1 MTDDF
6 WLRLRRFALLALF
19 AVALFCFVYSQ
30 SALQVGYAVITAG
43 SGSST
48 PVGTA
53 LFTFTN
59 AAGVMIWQAGV
70 GAAEPIRSG
79 RIFVDQQGRRS
90 AVAIVNPSDQKASLT
105 LVLRDASGKEVNR
118 KNQALAARQHLA
130 LFVDELF
137 PNLPLTFIG
146 SLTFESDQKLAAI
159 TLRESR
165 NVLDEP
171 IYATLPVIDMSA
183 PPATGSIVFPQI
195 GAGSNL
201 STQLVLINRSSQ
213 RIGGMIQLIGSDGTP
228 LQLQLTKV
236 SNGEAACCVSPSQES
251 LGEASAVVSS
261 EFPYQIEPD
270 GVYRAQLN
278 SASGTAVGYAVVTLV
293 QGNTAPAGSAIF
305 QFTSNNRVMS
315 EAGVAAVAPTTSA
328 RVFVDNRATRT
339 GIAIASP
346 DNPQTTVIFDLMG
359 RSGDL
364 IQRTTR
370 VLPPRGHLPIFV
382 DELFPDVPSNFTG
395 LMEISSPVPVAPV
408 TLKLSTNQR
417 NHPILTTLPI
427 ADLTRPVTATSLV
440 FPQIGFGAGY
450 STSLIFIGT
459 DKVKASTGSMSFFR
473 DDGNGLTIPLGVQ
486 TDSRF
491 PYRILPGGG
500 IQLTPGQ
507 LVAVAR
513 IALDPFNP
521 SAKEV
526 IVNEGNVSQLRA
538 RAIDSDGNIRDEI
551 TLAQSSLSPDVAF
564 VDDLGKIQGKLR
576 GFATLKVSG
585 GGTEIRA
592 TITVVKVT
600 SGAVV
605 QRKSDKFAEAGFVI
619 TGITQDLAGRVYL
632 ADSSDH
638 TILLAPDLESTPAL
652 YAGVSQTPGFREDEK
667 LKALFQRPSFL
678 VLNQFDGS
686 LYISDS
692 DNNVIRQVRP
702 GPSGRAE
709 TLAGTRQAG
718 SLDGP
723 VNAAS
728 FNNPQGV
735 ALDDR
740 GNLWIADSNNH
751 TIRRISLDPSKA
763 KTVETIAGK
772 AGVAGAA
779 DGVGSAASFNFPAG
793 IAVET
798 ESLGQQLAREA
809 TGDPPP
815 PVSVIVADTGNG
827 LLRRVK
833 EDGTVE
839 TIGTITGKDN
849 SSWGATS
856 SVLPLSHSPA
866 LPLSASPTLP
876 FSVSPTPPL
885 SHSPARPFAVSP
897 LRFKSPTGVAVD
909 PFGNIY
915 VTEASSGQVTA
926 LLRNGDI
933 AAAAQANTFAVPRGI
948 AITRSGK
955 VLVADSSRSS
965 GEITYGEPS
974 ISGINPGRVSNKGG
988 ALVTITG
995 KNFAPESVVIVGGT
1009 VANPQVLDTQTLT
1022 FISPPLPS
1030 GRLTLTVQNRAGVT
1044 QKPLLVDPIPL
1055 SDLLPGQ
1062 ITTVAGGTTFT
1073 GDGGPATEATLFSP
1087 QQMVVDSGGNIFFTD
1102 ANNNRIRKINA
1113 ATGVITAVA
1122 GNGQIGFSGDG
1133 GPAIAASL
1141 AFPRG
1146 IAIDTAGNLYIADT
1160 ANSRVR
1166 KISAATGIITTIA
1179 GRGLGPLAGDGGPAT
1194 QATLNAP
1201 RAVAVDGAG
1210 NLLIAD
1216 TSNHRIRK
1224 VDAKTGII
1232 TTIAGTDPGFAGDNG
1247 PATAA
1252 ALTSPRGLTVD
1263 ASGNIFVA
1271 DTFNHRIRRIDA
1283 VSRIITTVAGSGQSG
1298 FSGDSQSA
1306 SAAMLNSP
1314 GGITVDVAGNLFIGD
1329 TSNHRVRRVDAST
1342 GIITTVA
1349 GTGVADFS
1357 GDNGPATRA
1366 ALSSPYG
1373 VATDGAGNL
1382 LIVDQGNSRI
1392 RKVSAGTITTV
1403 AGNGQQSFLGDG
1415 GPATAANLLSPQGIA
1430 VDSSGNPFIAD
1441 TDNQRIR
1448 RVASVSGIIT
1458 TVAGTGVAGFSADDI
1473 FAASAALNNPRAV
1486 AIDGSGN
1493 LFIAETGNSR
1503 IRKVN
1508 SAGVITTVAGNGQA
1522 GFSGDN
1528 GPASSAGLNAPVG
1541 IVVDKAGMLFIADR
1555 NNNRVRRVDLRS
1567 GTITTVAGSGAQ
1579 GFSGDN
1585 GPATVA
1591 GLQLPTAVAVDSAG
1605 NLFIADTDNNR
1616 VRRVD
1621 AATGVITTVAGNGQS
1636 GFSGD
1641 NRPATA
1647 AGLNRPVGVNVDAAG
1662 NLFIS
1667 EETRIRRV
1675 AAKTGIITTVAGNG
1689 ISGFTGD
1696 NTQATSTALKLPSFL
1711 DFDAA
1716 GNLLFADT
1724 GNYRIRGIRA
1734 PIP

>member
-1 MTDDF
+1 
-6 WLRLRRFALLALF
+6 
-19 AVALFCFVYSQ
+19 
-30 SALQVGYAVITAG
+30 
-43 SGSST
+43 
-48 PVGTA
+48 
-53 LFTFTN
+53 
-59 AAGVMIWQAGV
+59 
-70 GAAEPIRSG
+70 
-79 RIFVDQQGRRS
+79 
-90 AVAIVNPSDQKASLT
+90 
-105 LVLRDASGKEVNR
+105 
-118 KNQALAARQHLA
+118 
-130 LFVDELF
+130 
-137 PNLPLTFIG
+137 
-146 SLTFESDQKLAAI
+146 
-159 TLRESR
+159 
-165 NVLDEP
+165 
-171 IYATLPVIDMSA
+171 MSA
-183 PPATGSIVFPQI
+183 TPATGSIVFPQI

-213 RIGGMIQLIGSDGTP
+213 RIGGMIQLIGSDGMP
-228 LQLQLTKV
+228 LQFQLTKV
-236 SNGEAACCVSPSQES
+236 SDREIACCPSSAS
-251 LGEASAVVSS
+251 LGEASAAVSS
-261 EFPYQIEPD
+261 EFPYQIEAD

-278 SASGTAVGYAVVTLV
+278 SSSGTAVGYAVVTLL
-293 QGNTAPAGSAIF
+293 QGSAAPAGSAIF
-305 QFTSNNRVMS
+305 QFTSNNRVVS
-315 EAGVAAVAPTTSA
+315 EAGVAAVAPTTDA

-346 DNPQTTVIFDLMG
+346 DNPQTTVTFDLMG

-382 DELFPDVPSNFTG
+382 DELFPDAPSNFTG

-408 TLKLSTNQR
+408 TLKLSINQR

-459 DKVKASTGSMSFFR
+459 DKIRASTGSVSFFR
-473 DDGNGLTIPLGVQ
+473 DDGNGLTLPLGVQ

-500 IQLTPGQ
+500 VQLTPGQ

-526 IVNEGNVSQLRA
+526 IVNEGNIAQLRA
-538 RAIDSDGNIRDEI
+538 RALDSDGNIRDEI

-605 QRKSDKFAEAGFVI
+605 QRKRDKFAEAGFVI
-619 TGITQDLAGRVYL
+619 TGIAQDLGGRVYL

-652 YAGVSQTPGFREDEK
+652 YAGVSQTPGFREDER

-678 VLNQFDGS
+678 ALNQFDGS
-686 LYISDS
+686 LYVSDS
-692 DNNVIRQVRP
+692 DNNVVRQVRP
-702 GPSGRAE
+702 GPSGRAD

-723 VNAAS
+723 VNAAT
-728 FNNPQGV
+728 FNNPQGM

-763 KTVETIAGK
+763 KTVETVAGR

-839 TIGTITGKDN
+839 TIGAIAAKRNVGRVTFPT
-849 SSWGATS
+849 
-856 SVLPLSHSPA
+856 
-866 LPLSASPTLP
+866 SPTLP
-876 FSVSPTPPL
+876 LTHSPTRPLPRSHTLSLPPSPTPPL
-885 SHSPARPFAVSP
+885 SSSLTRPFAVSP
-897 LRFKSPTGVAVD
+897 LKFKSPTGVAVD

-915 VTEASSGQVTA
+915 VTEANSGQITA

-933 AAAAQANTFAVPRGI
+933 AAAAQANTFATPRGI

-955 VLVADSSRSS
+955 VLVADSSRSN

-974 ISGINPGRVSNKGG
+974 ISSINPGRVSNKGG
-988 ALVTITG
+988 ALVTISG
-995 KNFAPESVVIVGGT
+995 RNFAPETVVIVGGV

-1022 FISPPLPS
+1022 VIAPPLPS
-1030 GRLTLTVQNRAGVT
+1030 GRLTLTVQNRGGVA

-1087 QQMVVDSGGNIFFTD
+1087 QQMAVDPAGNIFFTD

-1113 ATGVITAVA
+1113 ATGIITAVA

-1146 IAIDTAGNLYIADT
+1146 IAIDSAGNLYVADT

-1166 KISAATGIITTIA
+1166 KIVAATGTITTVA
-1179 GRGLGPLAGDGGPAT
+1179 GRGLGPFAGDGGPAT

-1201 RAVAVDGAG
+1201 RAVAIDGAG

-1232 TTIAGTDPGFAGDNG
+1232 TTIAGTDPDFGGDNG

-1252 ALTSPRGLTVD
+1252 ALRSPQGIALD
-1263 ASGNIFVA
+1263 ASGNVFVA
-1271 DTFNHRIRRIDA
+1271 DTVNQRIRRIDA
-1283 VSRIITTVAGSGQSG
+1283 ASKVITTVAGNGQAG
-1298 FSGDSQSA
+1298 FSGDLQSA
-1306 SAAMLNSP
+1306 TSAMLNSP
-1314 GGITVDVAGNLFIGD
+1314 AGITVDVAGNLFIGD
-1329 TSNHRVRRVDAST
+1329 TANHRVRRVDAST
-1342 GIITTVA
+1342 RIITTVA
-1349 GTGVADFS
+1349 GTGVQGFS
-1357 GDNGPATRA
+1357 GDGGPATQA

-1392 RKVSAGTITTV
+1392 RRVSAGTITTV

-1430 VDSSGNPFIAD
+1430 VDAAGNFFIAD
-1441 TDNQRIR
+1441 FGNQRIR
-1448 RVASVSGIIT
+1448 KVTASTGIIT
-1458 TVAGTGVAGFSADDI
+1458 TVAGTGIAGFLGDNVP
-1473 FAASAALNNPRAV
+1473 AASSPLSSPTGV

-1493 LFIAETGNSR
+1493 LFISDSLNNR
-1503 IRKVN
+1503 IRKVDG
-1508 SAGVITTVAGNGQA
+1508 AGVITTVAGNGQ
-1522 GFSGDN
+1522 SD
-1528 GPASSAGLNAPVG
+1528 
-1541 IVVDKAGMLFIADR
+1541 
-1555 NNNRVRRVDLRS
+1555 
-1567 GTITTVAGSGAQ
+1567 
-1579 GFSGDN
+1579 FSGDN
-1585 GPATVA
+1585 GPATAASLNLPQGIAIDRAGVLYVA
-1591 GLQLPTAVAVDSAG
+1591 DTNHNRIRRVDLRSGIITTAVGGGSPSDRLGDNGPATDAALNSPTGIAVDSAG
-1605 NLFIADTDNNR
+1605 NLVIADSGNNR

-1621 AATGVITTVAGNGQS
+1621 AATGIITTVAGNGQAS
-1636 GFSGD
+1636 SSGD
-1641 NRPATA
+1641 NGPATA
-1647 AGLNRPVGVNVDAAG
+1647 AGLNHPVGVKFDAAG
-1662 NLFIS
+1662 NLFVS

-1675 AAKTGIITTVAGNG
+1675 AAKTGVITTVAGNG

-1696 NTQATSTALKLPSFL
+1696 NTQATNTALKLPSFL
-1711 DFDAA
+1711 DFDPA